1 MAYLTGMWIAVGVV
15 IAVLFVWVI
24 AGEITGKSQ
33 RREAAVTAHRAQF
46 DRTRVAL
53 QQPHAR

>member
-1 MAYLTGMWIAVGVV
+1 MAYLTGTWIAVGVV

-24 AGEITGKSQ
+24 AGEITGKGQ
-33 RREAAVTAHRAQF
+33 RREAAVTAHRAQL